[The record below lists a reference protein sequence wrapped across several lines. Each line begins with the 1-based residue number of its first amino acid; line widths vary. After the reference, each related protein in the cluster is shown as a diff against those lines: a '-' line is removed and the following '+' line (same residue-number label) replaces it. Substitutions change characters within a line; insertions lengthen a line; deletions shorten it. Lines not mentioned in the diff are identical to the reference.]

1 VKPIPVEFHIG
12 PLPIHTYGIGLAITF
27 WVAYRYYAKRLR
39 NNGYPDEWL
48 GTAFIW
54 IIVSAIVGARAV
66 HVIANLSYYT
76 ARPADIFAIWDGGL
90 TSFGGLAL
98 AVPVGMWCAH
108 RWCPELRLGR
118 ALDLVSPVL
127 VLAWSIGRLLGP
139 QLMVAGGGKL
149 TNAWYGM
156 YYSGEVGKR
165 LPVPLFQSAECF
177 VIWLIVLQVEK
188 WAHARGDRPVG
199 LVTAAS
205 ATLWGLSRF
214 VDERFWLTHDVGTDA
229 VEGASI
235 AFVVVGLAF
244 MGWLVVRGRR
254 RGWGEPEAVVAAG
267 ADDEEAAAQA
277 DLATPAES
285 HAASAGGDDLDG
297 DLDADVHDDAETER
311 SLPS

>member
-39 NNGYPDEWL
+39 NNGYADEWL

-235 AFVVVGLAF
+235 AFVVVGVAF

-254 RGWGEPEAVVAAG
+254 RGWGEPEAVAAAG
-267 ADDEEAAAQA
+267 ADDVETAAQA
-277 DLATPAES
+277 DLATPAVS
-285 HAASAGGDDLDG
+285 DAASAGGDG
-297 DLDADVHDDAETER
+297 DLVGEVHAEAETEG

>member
-108 RWCPELRLGR
+108 GWCPELRLGR

-235 AFVVVGLAF
+235 AFVVVGVAF

-254 RGWGEPEAVVAAG
+254 RGWGEPEAVAAAG
-267 ADDEEAAAQA
+267 AGDEETAAQT
-277 DLATPAES
+277 DLATPAERD
-285 HAASAGGDDLDG
+285 AASAGGDVDLVG
-297 DLDADVHDDAETER
+297 EVHAEAETEE